1 MALNET
7 AESPRVCSRGLTRA
21 FAFLG
26 KRWNGVI
33 MGTLGAG
40 PAGFAELVRAI
51 PGISE
56 SVLSDR
62 LGELSSAGLLKRT
75 VREGPP
81 IGVNYQL
88 TDQGEALVPVLDQ
101 LTRWAEE
108 NLPEEKC
115 RQQPGNSC

>member
-7 AESPRVCSRGLTRA
+7 AESPRVCARGLTRA

-62 LGELSSAGLLKRT
+62 LGELSGAGLLKRT

-81 IGVNYQL
+81 LGVNYQL

-101 LTRWAEE
+101 LAQWAEE

-115 RQQPGNSC
+115 PRQPDNSC